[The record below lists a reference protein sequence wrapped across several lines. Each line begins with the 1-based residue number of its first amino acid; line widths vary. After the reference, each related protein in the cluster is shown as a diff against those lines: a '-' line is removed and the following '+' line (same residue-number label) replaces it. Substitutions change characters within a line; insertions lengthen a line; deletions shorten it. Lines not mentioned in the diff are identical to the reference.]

1 MNFLFTFTRPDFSL
15 PIREGRLVLASTLM
29 ALLSACAS
37 NPPTPQQVPQV
48 NKNESSSAIVNQI
61 DRESSPDEP
70 IRGLVSLLA
79 QISKTEGIPIAAL
92 EAAFADSKNLPQV
105 RKLVMPGPP
114 GFKKNWTAYRGRFIE
129 PVRIRAGEAF
139 IEQNRSYLEQ
149 VERET
154 GVPATVIASI
164 IGVETIYGRNMG
176 SFKVKDVLTTLAF
189 NYPDTPNRISR
200 EALFLDQLRQLIL
213 LCWTEA
219 GGNLPAASQSSG
231 LKSNQFDRC
240 LNQTS
245 SFAGAI
251 GLPQFM
257 PGSIRQFAKDGD
269 GDGIIDLRQSRPDAI
284 ASVARF
290 LSMHGWQP
298 GMPIY
303 FPITETENNQAAIKR
318 LADGIPDAKHTV
330 QEFIDLGILDS
341 RYGDLQAGGVAPQS
355 KALIIDLPLINAQG
369 NDEVRYV
376 VGLENFVSIVQYN
389 RSYFYAQSVAE
400 FAQTLGYSN
409 ASAVGKLPQD
419 LNAKRSLSKAVKP
432 KKPPAKNVQKPKKA
446 NLN

>member
-114 GFKKNWTAYRGRFIE
+114 GFKKNWNAYRGRFIE

-139 IEQNRSYLEQ
+139 IEQNRSYLDQ

-231 LKSNQFDRC
+231 VKSNQFDRC

-303 FPITETENNQAAIKR
+303 FPITETENNQATVKR

>member
-1 MNFLFTFTRPDFSL
+1 MNFFFTFTHPDCSL
-15 PIREGRLVLASTLM
+15 PVRGSRLVLASIWI

-37 NPPTPQQVPQV
+37 NPPTPQVPQV
-48 NKNESSSAIVNQI
+48 NKNDPSTPIVNQI
-61 DRESSPDEP
+61 DRESPPAELNRSLD
-70 IRGLVSLLA
+70 SLLA
-79 QISKTEGIPIAAL
+79 QISKTEGIPLAAL
-92 EAAFADSKNLPQV
+92 EAAFAGSKNLPQV

-139 IEQNRSYLEQ
+139 IEQNRTHLDR

-154 GVPATVIASI
+154 GVPGTVIASI

-176 SFKVKDVLTTLAF
+176 SFKVKDVLSTLAF
-189 NYPDTPNRISR
+189 NYPDTPNRASR
-200 EALFLDQLRQLIL
+200 EALFLDQLQQLIL

-219 GGNLPAASQSSG
+219 GGILPASS
-231 LKSNQFDRC
+231 LDPAFKSNQFDRC

-245 SFAGAI
+245 SYAGAI

-257 PGSIRQFAKDGD
+257 PGSIRHFAKDGD
-269 GDGIIDLRQSRPDAI
+269 GDGLIDLRQSRPDAI

-290 LSMHGWQP
+290 LRMHGWQP
-298 GMPIY
+298 SMPIY

-318 LADGIPDAKHTV
+318 LADGMPDAKHTV

-376 VGLENFVSIVQYN
+376 VGLENFISIVQYN

-400 FAQTLGYSN
+400 FAEELGYDN
-409 ASAVGKLPQD
+409 HSAVFKPPTTPITKTKKPAAKKTQKL
-419 LNAKRSLSKAVKP
+419 KKP
-432 KKPPAKNVQKPKKA
+432 KPN
-446 NLN
+446 

>member
-1 MNFLFTFTRPDFSL
+1 MNFILIIPRNGACITNRGICL
-15 PIREGRLVLASTLM
+15 LLASIAI

-37 NPPTPQQVPQV
+37 APPNPEATLPSKTAPDTP
-48 NKNESSSAIVNQI
+48 IVNQVGGEASE
-61 DRESSPDEP
+61 RELSQNLQAM
-70 IRGLVSLLA
+70 LV
-79 QISKTEGIPIAAL
+79 QISKTDGIPLSSL
-92 EAAFADSKNLPQV
+92 EAAFADSKNLAQV

-129 PVRIRAGEAF
+129 PIRIKAGMAF
-139 IEQNRSYLEQ
+139 IEQNRLYLDQ

-154 GVPATVIASI
+154 GVPGTVIASI

-176 SFKVKDVLTTLAF
+176 SFKVKDVLSTLAF
-189 NYPDTPNRISR
+189 NYPDTPNRATR
-200 EALFLDQLRQLIL
+200 EALFQDQLKQLIL
-213 LCWTEA
+213 LCWAEA
-219 GGNLPAASQSSG
+219 GGNATRSTKSASI
-231 LKSNQFDRC
+231 KANAFDRC

-245 SFAGAI
+245 SYAGAI

-257 PGSIRQFAKDGD
+257 PGSIRNFAKDGD
-269 GDGIIDLRQSRPDAI
+269 GDGVIDLRQSRSDAI

-290 LSMHGWQP
+290 LRMHGWQP

-303 FPITETENNQAAIKR
+303 FPITETEQNQAAIRR
-318 LADGIPDAKHTV
+318 LADGLPDAKHTV

-376 VGLENFVSIVQYN
+376 VGLENFISIVQYN

-400 FAQTLGYSN
+400 FAEELGYDN
-409 ASAVGKLPQD
+409 HSAVFKPPTAPITKTKKPA
-419 LNAKRSLSKAVKP
+419 AKKTQKP
-432 KKPPAKNVQKPKKA
+432 KKPKP
-446 NLN
+446 N